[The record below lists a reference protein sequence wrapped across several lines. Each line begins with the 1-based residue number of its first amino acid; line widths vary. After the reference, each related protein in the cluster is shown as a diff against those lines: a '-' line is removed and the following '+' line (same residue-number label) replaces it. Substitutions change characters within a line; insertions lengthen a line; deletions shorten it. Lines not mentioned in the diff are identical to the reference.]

1 MIKAF
6 SSISLRLA
14 VLFCIGS
21 LQAQDND
28 TLAATNTLLQDIQRY
43 ELELQNLEGDFGPFD
58 ERLLEPLGSIEAIYE
73 QLGDFERVLE
83 IQTRRLQ
90 LVRTSRGLEHPDSIP
105 LVEAM
110 IRTEIQLGNWAGIS
124 DQLDHLLTLA
134 QENYARDSDQVM
146 HAMER
151 QASWH
156 MARVYLDRNRDRAE
170 NFMEAR
176 EIYDELLDLA
186 EERFGEDDPRLIPWL
201 YKRAH
206 SLALLVALLNS
217 EGSLRGDAIDET
229 IREDG
234 QGRLQTANRGAAF
247 PTTSFIGP
255 SSRVPVVNGREPVGV
270 YYLRL
275 ANGYIDDIRDIAEAE
290 DDWETWA
297 MASIYYAD
305 YAFLRGR
312 NIGRS
317 NYRDAREKLV
327 ELGFDEERLDRFFS
341 RPMPIPVPR
350 FYARFDEMEAYQ
362 NQLSQGLELTLEAD
376 EDIDPEEPW
385 REPVHVGRFLAW
397 EDDVGAAQRPVLED
411 PLFAMDLPIGFV
423 DLSFRVNG
431 NGIVSA
437 VDILHAEPD
446 ERRARRDAIR
456 AVRAMRF
463 RPTLY
468 DGRSRARPDVQIRY
482 LYLPEQD

>member
-1 MIKAF
+1 MSKLFASAF
-6 SSISLRLA
+6 LVLVALLHTVSLL
-14 VLFCIGS
+14 
-21 LQAQDND
+21 AQDD
-28 TLAATNTLLQDIQRY
+28 DSIALTNSLLQEIQRY
-43 ELELQNLEGDFGPFD
+43 ELELQDRESRFGPFD
-58 ERLLEPLGSIEAIYE
+58 ERLLEPLASIEAMYGR
-73 QLGDFERVLE
+73 LGDFEQVLE
-83 IQTRRLQ
+83 IQEHSLQ

-105 LVEAM
+105 LVEAI
-110 IRTEIQLGNWAGIS
+110 IRTQMRLGNWELVS
-124 DQLDHLLTLA
+124 DHLDHLLTLA
-134 QENYARDSDQVM
+134 QENYARESDQVM
-146 HAMER
+146 QAMER
-151 QASWH
+151 QASWY

-186 EERFGEDDPRLIPWL
+186 EDRFGEDDPRLIPWL

-234 QGRLQTANRGAAF
+234 EGRLQTATRGGIF
-247 PTTSFIGP
+247 PSTSLFGP
-255 SSRVPVVNGREPVGV
+255 SSRVPMVNGKEPIGV
-270 YYLRL
+270 YYLRQ

-290 DDWETWA
+290 EDWETWA

-317 NYRDAREKLV
+317 DYREARDKLL
-327 ELGFDEERLDRFFS
+327 ELGIEEGRVDRFFN
-341 RPMPIPVPR
+341 RTMPIPVPR
-350 FYARFDEMEAYQ
+350 FYSRFDEIESYQ
-362 NQLSQGLELTLEAD
+362 NQLAQGLVLALEAD
-376 EDIDPEEPW
+376 DDIEPDEPW
-385 REPVHVGRFLAW
+385 REPLHVGRFLSW

-411 PLFAMDLPIGFV
+411 PLFTMDLPIGFV
-423 DLSFRVNG
+423 DLSFRING
-431 NGIVSA
+431 NGFTSG
-437 VDILHAEPD
+437 VDILLAEPD

-468 DGRSRARPDVQIRY
+468 GNRSRARPNVQIRY
-482 LYLPEQD
+482 LYLPERD